1 MSIIGKISKYQSSPS
16 TNPSVIYQLL
26 FGSQQAVDS
35 TATIKNLTDKLS
47 TDFRRQIEAN
57 LPVFYLLDATEIVE
71 GVLEDLLHPDLN
83 SKTSR
88 GLSRFISNLSCSD
101 IDFVLEFGP
110 TPNLDT
116 DYYTEYNTRT
126 GAVKVQGIE
135 PVYRKIYNTLISRK
149 SEMIRDVHRAI
160 KNNLT
165 NPVSLKQVAD
175 DLQDSIV
182 YINSTISDLVSAGV
196 SQTSITNASKIVSA
210 SVAGRTMRESFRN
223 MPKAFI
229 KDANLLING
238 FDPTTMVL
246 ATAANYSLVTTDNHN
261 AATNAILKFLKDI
274 VITDVELID
283 STTEL
288 PVFKTI
294 KISAVPT
301 AEFKVGNV
309 VAAGH
314 AAVKAS
320 NKGIIGIN
328 TPALQIALAILQANN
343 KQIPGIAQAF
353 VNEVGH
359 APYAIDI
366 NTDYEDFAKGLFNLQ
381 VSFLRSQRTKI
392 NSGKLSP
399 NEVSFFDNIFK
410 ESLNRSYKEVLKD
423 FRAKVTSGAVGTFI
437 TTKFAR
443 SPTLLQSISN
453 TLIST
458 IVGDNYRGPKSSLK
472 DINKNLKQATKKAA
486 VSKKSNAIKSGSKSV
501 RKSNIKVSE
510 LSSVRAQP
518 VNLLNLQNL
527 INRQLQDVVSAN
539 MGDGD
544 SRNVLNY
551 RTGRL
556 ASSAKVEYM
565 SESRA
570 GMITAFYS
578 YMKNPYATFS
588 DGGKQSSPK
597 SRDPKLLISKSIREI
612 AAQQV
617 GNRLRAVNI

>member
-1 MSIIGKISKYQSSPS
+1 MSIIGKISKYRSSPS

-35 TATIKNLTDKLS
+35 NSTIKNLTDKLS
-47 TDFRRQIEAN
+47 TDFRKQIEAN
-57 LPVFYLLDATEIVE
+57 LPVFYLLDATEIVD

-88 GLSRFISNLSCSD
+88 GLSRFISGLTCSD
-101 IDFVLEFGP
+101 IDFVMEFGP
-110 TPNLDT
+110 APNLDT

-135 PVYRKIYNTLISRK
+135 PVYRKVYNTLITRK
-149 SEMIRDVHRAI
+149 EEMIREVHKAL
-160 KNNLT
+160 KSNLT
-165 NPVSLKQVAD
+165 NPVSLKQVSD
-175 DLQDSIV
+175 DLQDSII
-182 YINSTISDLVSAGV
+182 YLNSTISDLVSAGV
-196 SQTSITNASKIVSA
+196 SQASITNASKIVSA
-210 SVAGRTMRESFRN
+210 SVAGRTMRESFRAI
-223 MPKAFI
+223 PKAFI
-229 KDANLLING
+229 EDANLLISDFN
-238 FDPTTMVL
+238 PNTMVL
-246 ATAANYSLVTTDNHN
+246 ATAANYNLVTTDNHN
-261 AATNAILKFLKDI
+261 AATNAILKFLKNI
-274 VITDVELID
+274 TVTDVELVD

-288 PVFKTI
+288 PVSKSI
-294 KISAVPT
+294 KISLVT
-301 AEFKVGNV
+301 TNEFKVGNV

-314 AAVKAS
+314 AAVKSS

-343 KQIPGIAQAF
+343 KELPGITQAF

-366 NTDYEDFAKGLFNLQ
+366 STDYEDFAKGLFNLQ

-410 ESLNRSYKEVLKD
+410 ESLKKSYKEVLKD
-423 FRAKVTSGAVGTFI
+423 FRNKLTSGSVGEFI

-443 SPTLLQSISN
+443 SPTLLQSVSNTIISN
-453 TLIST
+453 
-458 IVGDNYRGPKSSLK
+458 IVGDNYKGPKSSLK
-472 DINKNLKQATKKAA
+472 DINKNVKEPTKK
-486 VSKKSNAIKSGSKSV
+486 VVTPKKSNAAKSSRESR
-501 RKSNIKVSE
+501 RKSTVKVPE
-510 LSSVRAQP
+510 LSLSRAQS
-518 VNLLNLQNL
+518 VSLLSLQSL
-527 INRQLQDVVSAN
+527 INSQLQDVISAN
-539 MGDGD
+539 MGDGN
-544 SRNVLNY
+544 SRNILNY

-556 ASSAKVEYM
+556 ASSAKVESM

-588 DGGKQSSPK
+588 QGGQQSRPA

>member
-88 GLSRFISNLSCSD
+88 GLSRFISSLSCSD

-116 DYYTEYNTRT
+116 DYYTEYDTKT
-126 GAVKVQGIE
+126 GIVKVQGIE

-149 SEMIRDVHRAI
+149 AEIIRDVHKAI

-165 NPVSLKQVAD
+165 NPVSLKQVSD

-196 SQTSITNASKIVSA
+196 SQASITNASKIVSA
-210 SVAGRTMRESFRN
+210 SVAGRTMRESFRAL
-223 MPKAFI
+223 PKAYI

-238 FDPTTMVL
+238 FDPNTMVL

-274 VITDVELID
+274 IITDVELID

-288 PVFKTI
+288 PVFKSI
-294 KISAVPT
+294 KISLVST

-314 AAVKAS
+314 AAVKSS

-343 KQIPGIAQAF
+343 KQLPGIAQAF

-366 NTDYEDFAKGLFNLQ
+366 NTDYADFAKDLFNLQ

-410 ESLNRSYKEVLKD
+410 ESLNNSYKEVLKD
-423 FRAKVTSGAVGTFI
+423 FRNKIASGSVGEFI

-458 IVGDNYRGPKSSLK
+458 IVGGNYRGPKSSLK
-472 DINKNLKQATKKAA
+472 DINKNLKQSTKKAT
-486 VSKKSNAIKSGSKSV
+486 VSKKSNAIKYSSKSK

-510 LSSVRAQP
+510 LSSARGQP
-518 VNLLNLQNL
+518 VSLLNLQNL
-527 INRQLQDVVSAN
+527 INRQLQDVISAN

-556 ASSAKVEYM
+556 ASSAKVETM

>member
-1 MSIIGKISKYQSSPS
+1 MSIIGKISKYQSSTS

-35 TATIKNLTDKLS
+35 TATIKSLTDKLS

-88 GLSRFISNLSCSD
+88 GLSRFISSLSCSD

-116 DYYTEYNTRT
+116 DYYTEYDSKT
-126 GAVKVQGIE
+126 GVVKVHGIE
-135 PVYRKIYNTLISRK
+135 PVYRKIYNILISRK
-149 SEMIRDVHRAI
+149 AEMIRDVHKAI
-160 KNNLT
+160 KGNLT
-165 NPVSLKQVAD
+165 NAVSLKQVSD
-175 DLQDSIV
+175 DLQDSIT
-182 YINSTISDLVSAGV
+182 YINSTISDLVSVGV

-223 MPKAFI
+223 IPKAFI
-229 KDANLLING
+229 QDANLLING
-238 FDPTTMVL
+238 FDPNTMVL

-261 AATNAILKFLKDI
+261 AATNAILKFLKN
-274 VITDVELID
+274 ITINDVELID

-288 PVFKTI
+288 PVFKSV
-294 KISAVPT
+294 KISVIPT

-314 AAVKAS
+314 AAAKSS

-366 NTDYEDFAKGLFNLQ
+366 NTDYENFTEGLFNLQ

-410 ESLNRSYKEVLKD
+410 ESLNKSYKEVLKD
-423 FRAKVTSGAVGTFI
+423 FKTKVTSGAVGTFI
-437 TTKFAR
+437 TAKFAR

-458 IVGDNYRGPKSSLK
+458 IIGDKYKGPKSSLK
-472 DINKNLKQATKKAA
+472 DINKNLKQGVKKT
-486 VSKKSNAIKSGSKSV
+486 VSSKKSNTTKSSSKST
-501 RKSNIKVSE
+501 RKSNVKVAE
-510 LSSVRAQP
+510 LSSIRAQP

-527 INRQLQDVVSAN
+527 INQHLQNVISAN
-539 MGDGD
+539 MGDGNRRD
-544 SRNVLNY
+544 VLNY
-551 RTGRL
+551 RTGRF
-556 ASSAKVEYM
+556 ASSAKVEYI

-588 DGGKQSSPK
+588 GGGQQQYPR

-612 AAQQV
+612 AATQV
-617 GNRLRAVNI
+617 GNRLRAVNV

>member
-1 MSIIGKISKYQSSPS
+1 MNLGKISKYQSSPS

-35 TATIKNLTDKLS
+35 SSTIKNLTDKLS
-47 TDFRRQIEAN
+47 TDFRKQIEAN
-57 LPVFYLLDATEIVE
+57 LPVFYLLDATEIVD

-88 GLSRFISNLSCSD
+88 GLSRFISSLTCSD
-101 IDFVLEFGP
+101 IDFVMEFGP
-110 TPNLDT
+110 APNLDT

-135 PVYRKIYNTLISRK
+135 PVYRKVYNTLITRK
-149 SEMIRDVHRAI
+149 EEMIREVHKAI
-160 KNNLT
+160 KSNLT
-165 NPVSLKQVAD
+165 NPVSLKQVSD
-175 DLQDSIV
+175 DLQDSII
-182 YINSTISDLVSAGV
+182 YLNSTISDLVSAGV
-196 SQTSITNASKIVSA
+196 SQASITNASKIVSA
-210 SVAGRTMRESFRN
+210 SVAGRTMRESFRAI
-223 MPKAFI
+223 PKAFI
-229 KDANLLING
+229 EDANLLISDFN
-238 FDPTTMVL
+238 PNTMVL
-246 ATAANYSLVTTDNHN
+246 ATAANYNLVTTDNHN
-261 AATNAILKFLKDI
+261 AATNAILKFLKN
-274 VITDVELID
+274 ITVTNVELVD

-288 PVFKTI
+288 PVSKSI
-294 KISAVPT
+294 KISLVT
-301 AEFKVGNV
+301 TNEFKVGNV

-314 AAVKAS
+314 AAVKSS

-343 KQIPGIAQAF
+343 KELPGIAQAF

-366 NTDYEDFAKGLFNLQ
+366 STDYEDFAKGLFNLQ

-410 ESLNRSYKEVLKD
+410 ESLKKSYKEVLKD
-423 FRAKVTSGAVGTFI
+423 FRNKLTSGSVGEFI

-443 SPTLLQSISN
+443 SPTLLQSVSNTIISN
-453 TLIST
+453 
-458 IVGDNYRGPKSSLK
+458 IVGDNYKGPKSSLK
-472 DINKNLKQATKKAA
+472 DINKNVKEPTKK
-486 VSKKSNAIKSGSKSV
+486 VVTPKKSNAAKSSRESR
-501 RKSNIKVSE
+501 RKSTVKVPE
-510 LSSVRAQP
+510 LSLSRAQP
-518 VNLLNLQNL
+518 VSLLSLQSL
-527 INRQLQDVVSAN
+527 INSQLQDVISAN
-539 MGDGD
+539 MGDGN
-544 SRNVLNY
+544 SRNILNY

-556 ASSAKVEYM
+556 ASSAKVESM

-588 DGGKQSSPK
+588 QGGQQSRPA

-612 AAQQV
+612 AQQQV

>member
-1 MSIIGKISKYQSSPS
+1 MSILGKISKYQSSPS

-35 TATIKNLTDKLS
+35 TSTIKNLTDKLS
-47 TDFRRQIEAN
+47 ADFRKQIEAN

-88 GLSRFISNLSCSD
+88 GLSKFISSLNCSD
-101 IDFVLEFGP
+101 IDFVSEFGP

-116 DYYTEYNTRT
+116 DYYTEYDTKS

-135 PVYRKIYNTLISRK
+135 PIYRKVYNVLISRK
-149 SEMIRDVHRAI
+149 QEIIREVHKGI
-160 KNNLT
+160 KSNLT
-165 NPVSLKQVAD
+165 NPVSLKQVSD
-175 DLQDSIV
+175 ELYDSMV

-196 SQTSITNASKIVSA
+196 SQASITNASKVVSA
-210 SVAGRTMRESFRN
+210 SVAGRTMRESFRKL
-223 MPKAFI
+223 PKAFI
-229 KDANLLING
+229 VDAHLLING
-238 FDPTTMVL
+238 FDPNTMVL
-246 ATAANYSLVTTDNHN
+246 ATAANYNLVTTDNHN
-261 AATNAILKFLKDI
+261 AATKAILKFLKNVTVSNVDLEHH
-274 VITDVELID
+274 VTG
-283 STTEL
+283 L
-288 PVFKTI
+288 P
-294 KISAVPT
+294 ISKNISISIVPT

-314 AAVKAS
+314 AAVKSS

-343 KQIPGIAQAF
+343 RQIPGIAQAF

-359 APYAIDI
+359 APYAIEI
-366 NTDYEDFAKGLFNLQ
+366 NTDYEDFTKNLFNLQ

-392 NSGKLSP
+392 NSGKLSA

-410 ESLNRSYKEVLKD
+410 EALNKSYKEILND
-423 FRAKVTSGAVGTFI
+423 FRNKVKSGSVGTFI
-437 TTKFAR
+437 VEKFAR
-443 SPTLLQSISN
+443 SPTLLQSLSN
-453 TLIST
+453 KLVST
-458 IVGDNYRGPKSSLK
+458 IVGDNYKGPKSSLK
-472 DINKNLKQATKKAA
+472 DINKEL
-486 VSKKSNAIKSGSKSV
+486 SL
-501 RKSNIKVSE
+501 SNIKATAAKKGSVNKLKGRSLRKPNTAVPE
-510 LSSVRAQP
+510 LSRAKLQQVSL
-518 VNLLNLQNL
+518 VNLQILLDATLVQRVKQNMGSGNSKTVLNL
-527 INRQLQDVVSAN
+527 RS
-539 MGDGD
+539 
-544 SRNVLNY
+544 
-551 RTGRL
+551 GRL
-556 ASSAKVEYM
+556 AESVSVERL

-588 DGGKQSSPK
+588 DGGQQQYPK